1 MNRSLST
8 SHPVEAPSSSHH
20 RGVMDMQFMFPAG
33 DGTGTDQ
40 KFYYRMDMTP
50 PIVKAGWQVDQAS
63 NSKDLSFRLNPEYF
77 QSNPRIGKNGAYT
90 TATAPMSTPAST
102 YTLATPTG
110 TTKWNLYDVY
120 DQPV

>member
-1 MNRSLST
+1 
-8 SHPVEAPSSSHH
+8 
-20 RGVMDMQFMFPAG
+20 MDMQFMFPAG

-63 NSKDLSFRLNPEYF
+63 NSKDLSFRLNPSYF
-77 QSNPRIGKNGAYT
+77 QSNPRIGANTAYPT
-90 TATAPMSTPAST
+90 TAGVAPRGTPAST
-102 YTLATPTG
+102 YTLATPGG
-110 TTKWNLYDVY
+110 TTRWNLYDVY